1 MRRGALVAIL
11 VMGIGLAGCAVT
23 LTETPGAVSVQSAPG
38 DRLLTALAPP
48 DPRVGGLRRSPGS
61 VAVRIPPVEP
71 VPVADG
77 ETARVFAAP
86 PAATDASL
94 VRLGPSLPRPAGPV
108 WPVAE
113 TQDAAVAPGQLN
125 IYSHTTEPRLGPAV
139 ADVPLRVYVPNS
151 DAASVSVIDPVS
163 LRVVD
168 RFNVGVRPHHVTPSW
183 DLTKLYVNNTEGNS
197 LTEIDPRTGR
207 PTATIPITDP
217 YNLYFT
223 PDGSKAIVVAERYQR
238 LDFYN
243 PNDWTFLKSVSIPWP
258 GVDHADFSADG
269 RYFFAS
275 TEFSGQVV
283 KVDTETMTLV
293 GRGTVGSL
301 PIDVKMSPDG
311 KVLYVANQGRHG
323 VSLVDPET
331 MAEIGFLRTGVGAH
345 GLNVSRDTA
354 TLFVSNRM
362 EGTISVID
370 FATRAVRETWWVGGS
385 PDMIQVSADGTRLW
399 VSNRFHGSVSVIDTT
414 TGTVLAT
421 IPTGAGAH
429 GVSLFPQPGRYNV
442 GHNGVY
448 R

>member
-1 MRRGALVAIL
+1 MVGLL
-11 VMGIGLAGCAVT
+11 VMGLALVGCGAAT
-23 LTETPGAVSVQSAPG
+23 ITGSGPLTTSGAA
-38 DRLLTALAPP
+38 DERLQAALSPQPSLASQLSR
-48 DPRVGGLRRSPGS
+48 PRGVP
-61 VAVRIPPVEP
+61 AEP

-86 PAATDASL
+86 PTAADASL
-94 VRLGPSLPRPAGPV
+94 VNIGPPPPGPAGPA
-108 WPVAE
+108 WPKVE
-113 TQDAAVAPGQLN
+113 SQEAAASPAPAN
-125 IYSHTTEPRLGPAV
+125 IYSYTTAPHLSPAV

-151 DAASVSVIDPVS
+151 DAASVSVIDPTTMK
-163 LRVVD
+163 VVD
-168 RFNVGVRPHHVTPSW
+168 RFPVGVRPHHVTPSW

-197 LTEIDPRTGR
+197 LTVIDPRTGR
-207 PTATIPITDP
+207 PTGTIPVTDP

-243 PNDWTFLKSVSIPWP
+243 PQDWTFLKSVSIPWP

-269 RYFFAS
+269 RYFMAS

-311 KVLYVANQGRHG
+311 RVLYVANQGRHG

-331 MAEIGFLRTGVGAH
+331 MAEIGFLRTGTGAH
-345 GLNVSRDTA
+345 GLNVSRDA
-354 TLFVSNRM
+354 TKLFVSNRM
-362 EGTISVID
+362 EGSLSVID
-370 FATRAVRETWWVGGS
+370 FATRAVTQTWKVGGS
-385 PDMIQVSADGTRLW
+385 PDMIQVSTDGSQLW
-399 VSNRFHGSVSVIDTT
+399 ASNRFHGSVSVIDTN
-414 TGTVLAT
+414 TGGVIAT